1 MGSLNYI
8 QMQLFL
14 YDKMQWVLHNLV
26 SRGAFNQSPD
36 MQKGRRKRKG
46 KTLPAAF
53 SVKVP
58 FLYSSSGSAHLRGAN
73 RGATEALAVR
83 ILEVSLLLRMQHSL
97 EDLTWVCSAFSWT
110 STYQAVTLHLMSPRY
125 LFQTLLSS
133 SSSRDYLPLFHHF
146 LQTRDHLGLLRTLLT
161 NATPFHK

>member
-1 MGSLNYI
+1 M
-8 QMQLFL
+8 
-14 YDKMQWVLHNLV
+14 
-26 SRGAFNQSPD
+26 
-36 MQKGRRKRKG
+36 
-46 KTLPAAF
+46 PAAS

-110 STYQAVTLHLMSPRY
+110 STYQAVTLHLMSPIY
-125 LFQTLLSS
+125 LFQTLLPS
-133 SSSRDYLPLFHHF
+133 SSSRDYLPLSSLPADQGSFGTSENSTYECHPIS
-146 LQTRDHLGLLRTLLT
+146 QMRKLRLERNMLH
-161 NATPFHK
+161 ACGGSELRAEL